1 MYSFFSLFACS
12 TDSISSEALDAQGF
26 TPDLLFIHELWLH
39 PGEPD
44 RPMNPRGDAN
54 VSLKLYGPHY
64 PRTRSPDDVCS
75 WYGNLSD
82 IEIQSLDY
90 PYGLKSRL
98 RMTQSDCPKEFAD
111 QLDGSHLT
119 LQIEPLV
126 SAQQNNLERIYRQEE
141 KDVDEVLPFALG
153 VRSGIGAQEQA
164 PFQEQGWALSYQM
177 DEGKVA
183 LDGDELILQQTSST
197 QPNRA
202 LRIMGLAPSPF
213 AWFWYD

>member
-1 MYSFFSLFACS
+1 MYFLFSLFSCT
-12 TDSISSEALDAQGF
+12 TDPASSAPVEVQEF

-39 PGEPD
+39 PGDPD
-44 RPMNPRGDAN
+44 RLINPRGNAN

-64 PRTRSPDDVCS
+64 PRTRSPEDVCS
-75 WYGNLSD
+75 WYGNLSSS
-82 IEIQSLDY
+82 EIQNLDY

-98 RMTQSDCPKEFAD
+98 QMTQSDCPKEVAD

-141 KDVDEVLPFALG
+141 EELESILPFALG

-164 PFQEQGWALSYQM
+164 PFQEQGWALSYRMEDGQ
-177 DEGKVA
+177 VA
-183 LDGDELILQQTSST
+183 RDGEELILQQTSSN

-213 AWFWYD
+213 EWFWYD